1 MTSAMTDAV
10 MLFRPRLQYTS
21 TGESQFD
28 AMITWRADLELG
40 YLDEHGNAEWD
51 APDVVG
57 GHAEFVVI
65 NVGQHPIAEL
75 LDSLSQD
82 TALFGVLFE
91 GDDVAEAVQE
101 QFENETFNRVLIV
114 TAIEVAEPLRGNGLG
129 AWVVAELVERMASP
143 TDTIVLLH
151 PAPAEPPASKDAEL
165 AAKRAL
171 SMYWQQFGLKPI
183 KHQPE
188 FLGAATAYGQ
198 LQRARDALR
207 ALDEV
212 VFPVPRSL
220 IGVER
225 PAQPR
230 HTLVA
235 EVPEP
240 VGLRLV
246 RD

>member
-1 MTSAMTDAV
+1 MTSAIPDTA
-10 MLFRPRLQYTS
+10 LLIHPRLQYTS

-40 YLDEHGNAEWD
+40 YLDEHGNDVWD
-51 APDVVG
+51 APNVVG
-57 GHAEFVVI
+57 GHAEFLII
-65 NVGQHPIAEL
+65 NAGQHPIADL

-82 TALFGVLFE
+82 AARFAPLFE

-101 QFENETFNRVLIV
+101 QFENETFNRILIV
-114 TAIEVAEPLRGNGLG
+114 TTVEVAEPLRRNGLG
-129 AWVVAELVERMASP
+129 AWILAELVERMASP
-143 TDTIVLLH
+143 TDTLVLLH
-151 PAPAEPPASKDAEL
+151 PAPAEPPASKAAEL
-165 AAKRAL
+165 AAKQAL
-171 SMYWQQFGLKPI
+171 SWYWQQFGPKPI

-188 FLGAATAYGQ
+188 FLGAATAYGH
-198 LQRARDALR
+198 LQRARDAFR